1 MFEER
6 AAYLALAITAALGP
20 TACHQMQSPATQT
33 HIVSCSC
40 HNHHHHHRKKD
51 TPTPST
57 THVQVPSFAFFVHRV
72 YSFPVAGD
80 AGQQGDEMKKLKLK
94 VERQDPPSS
103 PNYLP
108 SSMEWYVILQD
119 LKTLQHQCIFWKVV
133 CSMCKVCMLLFQLS
147 FFSNNENTMINI
159 LCFQRIHPPKLTVR
173 TWKWTPGRWDSY
185 WKPCIFRCYVS
196 FKEGTPRYLG
206 HTFRKTLC
214 NSIAM
219 EMTAGPWRNLP
230 SRAEPSVGLRSWV
243 FVRKKRHGFKGTWR
257 KLSDERCKT
266 VKLYQNDMWYALW
279 GLNTP
284 SMKRNYGCVSKMTG
298 PQQNSCF
305 CYVFWGNYY
314 IISFVSSG
322 PSILKRPPMV
332 RIDNG
337 YMICLCLFWVFLA
350 GG

>member
-1 MFEER
+1 MSTNSSILINIQCIYKEQLLACFFKFRLLRLGRQSPVAQWPLGESLPMFEER

-133 CSMCKVCMLLFQLS
+133 CSMCKVLHVVVPTQFLQQQWKHHDQHTLFS
-147 FFSNNENTMINI
+147 KDT
-159 LCFQRIHPPKLTVR
+159 PPKTNSSHLKMDP
-173 TWKWTPGRWDSY
+173 WKMRFLLETMH
-185 WKPCIFRCYVS
+185 FQV
-196 FKEGTPRYLG
+196 
-206 HTFRKTLC
+206 LC
-214 NSIAM
+214 
-219 EMTAGPWRNLP
+219 
-230 SRAEPSVGLRSWV
+230 
-243 FVRKKRHGFKGTWR
+243 
-257 KLSDERCKT
+257 
-266 VKLYQNDMWYALW
+266 
-279 GLNTP
+279 
-284 SMKRNYGCVSKMTG
+284 
-298 PQQNSCF
+298 
-305 CYVFWGNYY
+305 
-314 IISFVSSG
+314 
-322 PSILKRPPMV
+322 
-332 RIDNG
+332 
-337 YMICLCLFWVFLA
+337 
-350 GG
+350 